1 MKNGSYRVW
10 FTFRN
15 ELGGHVRN
23 FLDSNGK
30 GFLPSEAL
38 YVAGELKAQG
48 KTKVNIV
55 RINSKADIEE
65 MARCTR

>member
-1 MKNGSYRVW
+1 MANGSYRVW

-38 YVAGELKAQG
+38 YVADELKAQG
-48 KTKVNIV
+48 KTKVYL
-55 RINSKADIEE
+55 
-65 MARCTR
+65 